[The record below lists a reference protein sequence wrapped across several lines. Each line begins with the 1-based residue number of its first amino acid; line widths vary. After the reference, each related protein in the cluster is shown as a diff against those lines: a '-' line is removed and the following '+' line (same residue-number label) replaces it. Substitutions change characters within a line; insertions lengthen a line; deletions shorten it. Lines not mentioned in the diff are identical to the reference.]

1 MYAKINENDYTINE
15 ARLIEAWTVSSIGNN
30 RVKKAPAHF
39 KAPNYELNIDKGD
52 GIFHFNKGGVD
63 EKIINITLSAPP
75 SLVSTASKMA
85 EHFKGIFEKLSKKDT
100 NVSSRDKN
108 SLKKYGLIYKDYN
121 DMNANDKKVL
131 QIYYLKR
138 FLLLYR
144 WAKYG
149 LTGPFNYQTMWK
161 KKIKG
166 SELKKNWPK
175 IIKGTIKDKKQ
186 IVDNK
191 FYYYN
196 ADLDEKIHEVST
208 NPFKW
213 PSPYTSLS
221 ITPGKEGDF
230 TKVISL
236 RNKFIGNCTS
246 DTCRKYKNAPHRSEL
261 YTIINN
267 EYDNFWMK
275 IQKNTKKNNSKPTT
289 TANIAAARA
298 AQRNKDNEMAK
309 ANVLIKLAYL
319 CRPLGS
325 KKIDDWKVVTSN
337 LGRNDVKD
345 YIKIDDQGV
354 KGENGKNYTKFQF
367 EENLE
372 LLIVALVGVEY
383 KYKKQKDLEYG
394 HYKDEQIL
402 DSEGLKIKIDNSEK
416 KMTLLSKDEKLRDRV
431 KKFAQYELKIFNT
444 PDMNTINNNV
454 YVFKY
459 ETKGKKN
466 NLDKKSIKFK
476 LSGTRKKMN
485 SISPKDMK
493 NKGKI
498 MWPYAYEAVEFNPTY
513 VYYGFDI
520 VSMSEAATITTVVL
534 ICIVLI
540 SLWVFFRCMAHVL
553 TWCTR

>member
-15 ARLIEAWTVSSIGNN
+15 ARLIEAWTVSSTGNN
-30 RVKKAPAHF
+30 MVKKAPAHF

-52 GIFHFNKGGVD
+52 GIFHFNKGSYD
-63 EKIINITLSAPP
+63 EKKISITSSAPP
-75 SLVSTASKMA
+75 LVSTASRMA
-85 EHFKGIFEKLSKKDT
+85 EHFKGIFEKLSKKDL
-100 NVSSRDKN
+100 NVSSRDIR

-121 DMNANDKKVL
+121 NMNANDKKVL

-144 WAKYG
+144 WAKNG
-149 LTGPFNYQTMWK
+149 LTGPFDYQTMWK

-213 PSPYTSLS
+213 PTPYRSLS
-221 ITPGKEGDF
+221 ITPGRKGDF

-236 RNKFIGNCTS
+236 RNKFSDNCTS
-246 DTCRKYKNAPHRSEL
+246 DTCRNYKNAPHRSEL

-267 EYDNFWMK
+267 EYNNFWMK
-275 IQKNTKKNNSKPTT
+275 IQQNSDRKKPTT

-298 AQRNKDNEMAK
+298 AKRNKDNEMAK

-325 KKIDDWKVVTSN
+325 KKIDDWKVVTSK
-337 LGRNDVKD
+337 LGRNNVKD
-345 YIKIDDQGV
+345 YIELQINEV
-354 KGENGKNYTKFQF
+354 KGENEKIYTKFQF

-383 KYKKQKDLEYG
+383 KQKKQKGLEYG
-394 HYKDEQIL
+394 QYKDEQIL

-431 KKFAQYELKIFNT
+431 KKFAQDELKIYNT

-466 NLDKKSIKFK
+466 NPDKKSINFE

-485 SISPKDMK
+485 SILPKDMK

-498 MWPYAYEAVEFNPTY
+498 MWPYAYEAVEFNPTH

-520 VSMSEAATITTVVL
+520 ISMSTWAVIGTVMGSIFGLMIIWSV
-534 ICIVLI
+534 IGPVIQKI
-540 SLWVFFRCMAHVL
+540 KNRKSKR
-553 TWCTR
+553 